1 MGCEPG
7 EGSKLNGRRGPLP
20 HPPSESARREKSLWA
35 EEALSKQRNAAW
47 CPRDGGGEESG
58 GGAAEAAR
66 LPASLLAN
74 PGETP
79 PTPSRGCSGAGE
91 EGGGCA
97 QRLFS
102 SSLLQTW
109 VERERAPALL
119 PRVAVAHALP
129 SPTSPLSLWP
139 GWGPSRPKCPKK
151 RRALGAYP
159 VAGRRVSRE
168 GRGRPAL
175 ALSQPS
181 GKGRRPGAELGNLN
195 RSLSSPLPRSQ
206 DPASGPGCSHNG

>member
-74 PGETP
+74 PGKLPPPPAGAVAAPGKREEAALSGCFPVHFCRPGWRERELLFCCPAWLSRTHSRALRLLCP
-79 PTPSRGCSGAGE
+79 CGWAGDRAGQSVRKRAERWEPTP
-91 EGGGCA
+91 
-97 QRLFS
+97 
-102 SSLLQTW
+102 
-109 VERERAPALL
+109 
-119 PRVAVAHALP
+119 
-129 SPTSPLSLWP
+129 
-139 GWGPSRPKCPKK
+139 
-151 RRALGAYP
+151 
-159 VAGRRVSRE
+159 
-168 GRGRPAL
+168 
-175 ALSQPS
+175 
-181 GKGRRPGAELGNLN
+181 
-195 RSLSSPLPRSQ
+195 
-206 DPASGPGCSHNG
+206 

>member
-7 EGSKLNGRRGPLP
+7 EGSELNGRRGPLP

-74 PGETP
+74 PGKLP
-79 PTPSRGCSGAGE
+79 PPPAGAVAAPEKREEAALSGCFPVHFCRPGW
-91 EGGGCA
+91 GG
-97 QRLFS
+97 
-102 SSLLQTW
+102 
-109 VERERAPALL
+109 RAPALL
-119 PRVAVAHALP
+119 PRVAAAHAPL
-129 SPTSPLSLWP
+129 SPTSALSLWL
-139 GWGPSRPKCPKK
+139 GWGPSRPKCPKT
-151 RRALGAYP
+151 RRARGAYP
-159 VAGRRVSRE
+159 VAGQRVSRE

-175 ALSQPS
+175 ARSQPS

-195 RSLSSPLPRSQ
+195 RSLSSPLGRGR
-206 DPASGPGCSHNG
+206 DPASGPGCAHNG